1 MVSFA
6 PEDSSRGVPARGA
19 RSRVRTAALLRSRGW
34 RAREGSRRMR
44 GREMLRLTLAW
55 VLVNASLMAPAWLA
69 ATLAGG
75 HELAEGTA
83 GGFVALESLLIV
95 GSIAV
100 LPARAWSAALAW
112 AAALGVVLA
121 TLVGLADLVFQ
132 VSLGRPL
139 NLFIDLYL
147 VGAVWDLAVGNL
159 GRVPALAALLGLLLV
174 LSLASFGLA
183 RLLAP
188 VRPSRSG
195 RG

>member
-1 MVSFA
+1 
-6 PEDSSRGVPARGA
+6 
-19 RSRVRTAALLRSRGW
+19 
-34 RAREGSRRMR
+34 
-44 GREMLRLTLAW
+44 
-55 VLVNASLMAPAWLA
+55 
-69 ATLAGG
+69 
-75 HELAEGTA
+75 
-83 GGFVALESLLIV
+83 
-95 GSIAV
+95 
-100 LPARAWSAALAW
+100 
-112 AAALGVVLA
+112 GVVLA

-188 VRPSRSG
+188 VRSSRGG
-195 RG
+195 RGPRPEPHPGPRMAGAALLGLFALGAIVPPAAVRAGISAPIGRLVRS